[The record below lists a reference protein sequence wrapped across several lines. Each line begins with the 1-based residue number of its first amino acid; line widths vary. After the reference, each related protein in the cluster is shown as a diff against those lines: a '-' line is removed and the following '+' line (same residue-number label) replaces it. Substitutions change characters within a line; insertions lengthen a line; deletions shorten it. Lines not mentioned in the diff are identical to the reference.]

1 MRQKKHKLFVEEEE
15 LLPDAVL
22 RIQSHARDYKLVW
35 AINNGT
41 ILQFIKHEGIIS
53 QLSNAQHS
61 RYMNDNDLVI
71 ADLIKNKSDAN
82 YFVPEEK
89 HVDYFLVLQEVE
101 EEEVQNL
108 IKVLNT
114 IKEILLVNRIDLSNF
129 KSQVN
134 FYF

>member
-1 MRQKKHKLFVEEEE
+1 MRQKKHKLFVEEDEM
-15 LLPDAVL
+15 LPDAVL
-22 RIQSHARDYKLVW
+22 RIQSHSRDYKLVW
-35 AINNGT
+35 AINSVGP
-41 ILQFIKHEGIIS
+41 LKLVKHESIAS
-53 QLSNAQHS
+53 QLSGALHS
-61 RYMNDNDLVI
+61 RYMNDNDSFV
-71 ADLIKNKSDAN
+71 ADLIKNKSEIN

-89 HVDYFLVLQEVE
+89 HTDYFLVLQDVE
-101 EEEVQNL
+101 EEEVDDL